1 MDRWL
6 CCWEAHPGS
15 VFIVF
20 IFWWEVRGV
29 YPVQLHHSTPL
40 ISHRICILI
49 YVMITCYTPSRGG
62 GGGNRGGCGGIC
74 VGMRMA
80 GAKQYHQLH
89 DGGML
94 MVCVKQHYPHHRLSS
109 HRQ

>member
-6 CCWEAHPGS
+6 CVWEAHPRS

-62 GGGNRGGCGGIC
+62 GVGNRGGCGGSGVGMRTAC
-74 VGMRMA
+74 ANQHYQLHGGGMRMA
-80 GAKQYHQLH
+80 
-89 DGGML
+89 
-94 MVCVKQHYPHHRLSS
+94 CVKQHHPHHPLSS